1 MKLLIL
7 AAALLS
13 PVAAFAASPEDGY
26 VAARD
31 AAIAGF
37 QKTADTKA
45 VDARN
50 KKHDKTLKE
59 LEQKLKA
66 IVGPFAMKGFPAQGK
81 INLDT
86 LFSEDEG
93 FGMLDGIVYGETES
107 AKSVVVTTDGLLQKW
122 LDAENRESS
131 KDAKLPAD
139 PAAALRTADFYSKAI
154 STDSAVISYGD
165 IPLAA
170 PDGAKFVAA
179 MLTSR
184 TQDQSPSA
192 PDHLFVALS
201 RGGRV
206 FIVDEKLD
214 KPMAPIAECDAITK
228 AAGKKADEAEKAYQA
243 SDPKDE
249 KLFEASTK
257 ARDDG
262 DLAFRHCYAE
272 KVKSLPMFK
281 TASDQAR
288 AILDALP
295 TK

>member
-13 PVAAFAASPEDGY
+13 PAIALAASPEDAY

-31 AAIAGF
+31 AAIAAF

-122 LDAENRESS
+122 LDGRQG
-131 KDAKLPAD
+131 KDSTKLPVD
-139 PAAALRTADFYSKAI
+139 PAAAVQTEDFYGAAI
-154 STDSAVISYGD
+154 STDAAVISY
-165 IPLAA
+165 
-170 PDGAKFVAA
+170 
-179 MLTSR
+179 
-184 TQDQSPSA
+184 
-192 PDHLFVALS
+192 
-201 RGGRV
+201 
-206 FIVDEKLD
+206 
-214 KPMAPIAECDAITK
+214 
-228 AAGKKADEAEKAYQA
+228 
-243 SDPKDE
+243 
-249 KLFEASTK
+249 
-257 ARDDG
+257 
-262 DLAFRHCYAE
+262 
-272 KVKSLPMFK
+272 
-281 TASDQAR
+281 
-288 AILDALP
+288 
-295 TK
+295 

>member
-13 PVAAFAASPEDGY
+13 PIAAHAASPEDAY
-26 VAARD
+26 IAARD
-31 AAIAGF
+31 AAIAAF

-45 VDARN
+45 VEARN
-50 KKHDKTLKE
+50 KQHDKVQKE
-59 LEQKLKA
+59 LERKLKA
-66 IVGPFAMKGFPAQGK
+66 IVGPFAMRGFPAEGK

-107 AKSVVVTTDGLLQKW
+107 DRSVVVTTDGLLRKW
-122 LDAENRESS
+122 LEAHGDRTKGQTN
-131 KDAKLPAD
+131 PPVD
-139 PAAALRTADFYSKAI
+139 PAAATQTELFYSQAI
-154 STDSAVISYGD
+154 STDAAVVGYAD
-165 IPLAA
+165 IPLAK
-170 PDGAKFVAA
+170 PDSAKFVAA
-179 MLTSR
+179 MLASR
-184 TQDQSPSA
+184 TQDLSPPA
-192 PDHLFVALS
+192 PDHLFVALA

-214 KPMAPIAECDAITK
+214 KAMGPIAECDEVTK
-228 AAGKKADEAEKAYQA
+228 IAQKKADEADRAYAA

-249 KLFEASTK
+249 KLADVGSK
-257 ARDDG
+257 LRNDG
-262 DLAFRHCYAE
+262 DEAFRRCYGE
-272 KVKSLPMFK
+272 KVKPLPMFK

-295 TK
+295 AK